1 MKVKQSLNNLL
12 ILTLSVLFFSC
23 ASTRTTSFT
32 DPDFS
37 SKKFNK
43 ICVFVDVGD
52 YETKKKLESQV
63 MSELK
68 DYRVNVLI
76 GSELLPPTRTW
87 TDEQI
92 KYNLKKNDVTG
103 YLKVTITEQ
112 NVSNNMNN
120 DLTFFSSFKT
130 ELIDVA
136 TDRVAYSAT
145 SNSNSPGGFSG
156 DFILIFE
163 SFAEDIVNDLKLSG
177 HLP

>member
-1 MKVKQSLNNLL
+1 MNLQKSINNLL
-12 ILTLSVLFFSC
+12 ILTISVILFSC
-23 ASTRTTSFT
+23 ASTRTASFT

-37 SKKFNK
+37 NKKFNK

-52 YETKKKLESQV
+52 YEIKKTLESQI

-68 DYRVNVLI
+68 DYRVEVFI

-92 KYNLKKNDVTG
+92 KYNLKKNEITG
-103 YLKVTITEQ
+103 YLKISITEQ

-120 DLTFFSSFKT
+120 DRTLFTSFKT

-136 TDRVAYSAT
+136 SDRVAYSAT
-145 SNSNSPGGFSG
+145 SNSNSSEGFSG
-156 DFILIFE
+156 EFLSIFE
-163 SFAEDIVNDLKLSG
+163 SFSEDIVNDLKLSG